1 MTASKKIRQLLGFF
15 LKFAL
20 AGGIIAYMLRD
31 PAGIVEGFRAFD
43 LRYLIPAMAAYGS
56 HMVVCAWRW
65 RRLAMLLGVKLGAA
79 EALSLTM
86 QGYFFSL
93 VIPGG
98 AIGGD
103 VVKMGVVSKRAPAGG
118 KMEGAFTVLMD
129 RIVGMIALFALEL
142 AILLPALP
150 ILMNVTVPDLPLD
163 AGAKRLGVLLLA
175 LLGLAGIGASC
186 AIFFHRGLERIPGVG
201 ALMRWGDRITRG
213 MVSRLTAATDVYLRN
228 WRELL
233 GLIAASIPLV
243 HLMTV
248 VPLGFL
254 LAGLGIPFRCFDI
267 AVAVTIGN
275 IVGLL
280 PIFPAGVGGRDVA
293 IITLLVASG
302 IPAADA
308 KTVQLLY
315 TAILL
320 FFNLTGGIFFVFD
333 RGSSRPALAAALEE
347 AETADER
354 EER

>member
-1 MTASKKIRQLLGFF
+1 MGAAIPKRLRQLAGFI

-31 PAGIVEGFRAFD
+31 PHEIVDGFRTFD
-43 LRYLIPAMAAYGS
+43 LRWLLPAMVAYGA

-65 RRLAMLLGVKLGAA
+65 RRLALMLGVRLGAM

-103 VVKMGVVSKRAPAGG
+103 VVKMGVVSKRAPSGG

-142 AILLPALP
+142 AILLPAVP
-150 ILMNVTVPDLPLD
+150 ILLQVSIPNFPLD
-163 AGAKRLGVLLLA
+163 ERTRRLGILLLA
-175 LLGLAGIGASC
+175 LLGITGIAASC
-186 AIFFHRGLERIPGVG
+186 VIFFHRVLEKLPGVG
-201 ALMRWGDRITRG
+201 ATMRWGDRITRG

-233 GLIAASIPLV
+233 GLIAASIPFV

-248 VPLGFL
+248 LPFGFL

-267 AVAVTIGN
+267 VVAVTIGN
-275 IVGLL
+275 IIGLIPL
-280 PIFPAGVGGRDVA
+280 FPAGVGGRDVA
-293 IITLLVASG
+293 VITLLAAAG
-302 IPAADA
+302 IAPAEA
-308 KTVQLLY
+308 KTAQLLY

-320 FFNLTGGIFFVFD
+320 FFNLAGGIFFVFD
-333 RGSSRPALAAALEE
+333 RGETRSALAAATAAEE
-347 AETADER
+347 ER
-354 EER
+354 E